1 MKLVL
6 KKAALAV
13 ACAAGLAATMQA
25 EAANWLMLQGT
36 EKPGA
41 APRAKLWGFLQPT
54 YRATSG
60 TELQAGPWAG
70 QAAQFNQI
78 APHLSSNKQFNI
90 ARARIGVRG
99 TGFPLN
105 SKINY
110 FFLAEFGSNGI
121 TWPAGGK
128 GAVKITDAS
137 VTFNYIP
144 GARIRAGLFKTP
156 GAEEG
161 LQAIHVFDYVN
172 FTSFSNQMLL
182 ERFFNTDGGGTY
194 VVPGRP
200 PTVGNVGGGN
210 APNGPVGAFRDI
222 GVQIFDVF
230 KTGGWDTSYAVMF
243 GNGNGINRGD
253 NNGKLDSYFYLSTS
267 KAFGGHGPRME
278 AWKLFAWYQTGQREL
293 QVFDRATD
301 KYGEAE
307 SFTRTRSGVGTTFR
321 KDKYRFTAEYMRADG
336 MIFNGT
342 DGGAVV
348 GSTSKSLGGN
358 TTTASFNVLPEDKA
372 NGYYLHF
379 GYMVLSKLELDL
391 RYDVMNR
398 GTETENGERRF
409 DTVTVGGQWFFDKKN
424 RLTINYELRNAKA
437 PNQADDSNANVILDG
452 VDDRISLQITSIF

>member
-1 MKLVL
+1 MKHVF
-6 KKAALAV
+6 KKAALAA
-13 ACAAGLAATMQA
+13 ACVAGLSATMQA

-60 TELQAGPWAG
+60 TELQAGPWKG
-70 QAAQFNQI
+70 QPAQFNQI

-121 TWPAGGK
+121 TWPSGGAGS
-128 GAVKITDAS
+128 AKITDAS

-144 GARIRAGLFKTP
+144 GARIRTGLFKTP

-172 FTSFSNQMLL
+172 FTNVTNQMLL
-182 ERFFNTDGGGTY
+182 ERFFNSDGSQ
-194 VVPGRP
+194 PSK
-200 PTVGNVGGGN
+200 N

-222 GVQIFDVF
+222 GVQIFDTF
-230 KTGGWDTSYAVMF
+230 KTGGWNTSYAFMF

-253 NNGKLDSYFYLSTS
+253 DNGKLDTYYYLSTE
-267 KAFGGHGPRME
+267 KVFGGKGGRVQSL
-278 AWKLFAWYQTGQREL
+278 KLFAWYQTGKRNLLTGAAQEEGSY
-293 QVFDRATD
+293 D
-301 KYGEAE
+301 
-307 SFTRTRSGVGTTFR
+307 RTRDGLGFTFR
-321 KDKYRFTAEYMRADG
+321 KDKWRAAAEYIMADG

-342 DGGAVV
+342 DGGALA
-348 GSTSKSLGGN
+348 GSVSNDGTK
-358 TTTASFNVLPEDKA
+358 TASFNILPEDKA
-372 NGYYLHF
+372 NGYYVHF
-379 GYMVLSKLELDL
+379 GYAVLPQLELDI
-391 RYDVMNR
+391 RYDVLNR
-398 GTETENGERRF
+398 GTETDAGERQF
-409 DTVTVGGQWFFDKKN
+409 TTTTLGAQWFFDKKN
-424 RLTINYELRNAKA
+424 RVTFNYELRSAKA
-437 PNQADDSNANVILDG
+437 PNQDDSAAANVILDG
-452 VDDRISLQITSIF
+452 MDDRISLQVTSIF